1 MKKLILTMMVL
12 AIFASCD
19 KKEKEAAKDD
29 VKKVGETI
37 EKAAT
42 KVADKTGKCC
52 KRCEK
57 TISKSTKPKPGKD
70 L

>member
-1 MKKLILTMMVL
+1 MKKLLLTMMVL

-37 EKAAT
+37 ENVAT
-42 KVADKTGKCC
+42 KVANKA
-52 KRCEK
+52 
-57 TISKSTKPKPGKD
+57 
-70 L
+70 